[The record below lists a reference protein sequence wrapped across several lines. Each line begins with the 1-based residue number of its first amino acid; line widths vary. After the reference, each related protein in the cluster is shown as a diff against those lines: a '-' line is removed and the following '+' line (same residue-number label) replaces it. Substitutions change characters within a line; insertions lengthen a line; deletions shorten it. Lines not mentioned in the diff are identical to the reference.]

1 MKLSTRFFLYFIGV
15 GIGVFVLI
23 ISLNGRELNFP
34 WLPESRVKS
43 KLIKN
48 DILVLDSVTSK
59 MLFYGLETTNIDQY
73 ILQADVNFQSS
84 NITGLMRTSCNKYN
98 LLLDSVNFVINACP
112 DSCQDDALIVQLI
125 DLYKKK

>member
-15 GIGVFVLI
+15 GIGVFLLI

-59 MLFYGLETTNIDQY
+59 MLLYGLEKTDIDQY
-73 ILQADVNFQSS
+73 ILQSDVNFQSS